1 MQKSRSNNNFTNRN
15 SKNKNSK
22 NKKFKD
28 NNFKDSNSKNR
39 AYSKSNSNVK
49 SNSISKSGS
58 KVLNNKKQN
67 ITENIVTYDDKDAIK
82 HDDKKNNSTTTGK
95 SSFNWY
101 PGHMTKAKRMME
113 ENIRLIDLVI
123 EIVDARVPMSSR
135 NPDIDRLA
143 SNKARIILL
152 NKADLADDYITNKWI
167 AYFNSKNIY
176 CLKLNSRDNSGV
188 KQVNNLIQTAC
199 ADKIERDKSRG
210 IMNRTIKAMVVGIP
224 NVGKSTFINSFAG
237 KASAKTGNKPGVTK
251 GKQWI
256 KLGKNVEMLDTP
268 GILWPRFESQE
279 VGMRLAMIG
288 SINDNILNIEE
299 LAIDTINYV
308 YNNYPDNI
316 IERYDLDKDAVKA
329 SYDEKAINPHNSIAL
344 YIMEQAAIKRGCIK
358 KGNAIDYEKAAN
370 IILDDFR
377 SGRLGRITL
386 ERSED
391 NANS

>member
-1 MQKSRSNNNFTNRN
+1 MQKSRNNNGSTNKKSIEKKYQKEQQN
-15 SKNKNSK
+15 SKDCNTAK
-22 NKKFKD
+22 
-28 NNFKDSNSKNR
+28 
-39 AYSKSNSNVK
+39 A
-49 SNSISKSGS
+49 
-58 KVLNNKKQN
+58 
-67 ITENIVTYDDKDAIK
+67 
-82 HDDKKNNSTTTGK
+82 GK

-135 NPDIDRLA
+135 NPDIDKLA

-152 NKADLADDYITNKWI
+152 NKADLADDYVTNKWI

-268 GILWPRFESQE
+268 GILWPRFENQD

-316 IERYDLDKDAVKA
+316 NQKI
-329 SYDEKAINPHNSIAL
+329 
-344 YIMEQAAIKRGCIK
+344 
-358 KGNAIDYEKAAN
+358 
-370 IILDDFR
+370 
-377 SGRLGRITL
+377 
-386 ERSED
+386 
-391 NANS
+391 

>member
-1 MQKSRSNNNFTNRN
+1 MKKSRNNNGSTNKKSIKKNYKKEQQN
-15 SKNKNSK
+15 SKDCNT
-22 NKKFKD
+22 
-28 NNFKDSNSKNR
+28 
-39 AYSKSNSNVK
+39 AKS
-49 SNSISKSGS
+49 
-58 KVLNNKKQN
+58 
-67 ITENIVTYDDKDAIK
+67 
-82 HDDKKNNSTTTGK
+82 GK

-135 NPDIDRLA
+135 NPDIDKLA

-152 NKADLADDYITNKWI
+152 NKADLADDYVTNKWI

-256 KLGKNVEMLDTP
+256 KLGRNVEMLDTP
-268 GILWPRFESQE
+268 GILWPRFENQD

-316 IERYDLDKDAVKA
+316 IERYELDKEAVKA
-329 SYDEKAINPHNSIAL
+329 SYDESAINPDNSIAL
-344 YIMEQAAIKRGCIK
+344 YIMEQAALKRGCIK
-358 KGNAIDYEKAAN
+358 KGNAIDYEKTAN

>member
-1 MQKSRSNNNFTNRN
+1 MQKSRSSNQKKGN
-15 SKNKNSK
+15 SKNNNSK
-22 NKKFKD
+22 NNISR
-28 NNFKDSNSKNR
+28 NNNSKNNNLR
-39 AYSKSNSNVK
+39 KNSSDKNNISNNK
-49 SNSISKSGS
+49 SISKDKRSVKKEKKDIKNDGRQTAA
-58 KVLNNKKQN
+58 NK
-67 ITENIVTYDDKDAIK
+67 
-82 HDDKKNNSTTTGK
+82 G

-113 ENIRLIDLVI
+113 ENISLIDLVI

-135 NPDIDRLA
+135 NPDIDSLA
-143 SNKARIILL
+143 ANKARIILL
-152 NKADLADDYITNKWI
+152 NKADLADDSITNQWI

-188 KQVNNLIQTAC
+188 KQVNNLIQMAC
-199 ADKIERDKSRG
+199 ANKLERDKQRG

-316 IERYDLDKDAVKA
+316 IERYNLDKAAVAA
-329 SYDEKAINPHNSIAL
+329 SYDEKSINPDNSIAL

-358 KGNAIDYEKAAN
+358 KGNAIDYEKASN

-386 ERSED
+386 ERNND

>member
-1 MQKSRSNNNFTNRN
+1 MQKSRNNNGSTNKKSIEKNYQKKQQN
-15 SKNKNSK
+15 SKDCNTAK
-22 NKKFKD
+22 
-28 NNFKDSNSKNR
+28 
-39 AYSKSNSNVK
+39 A
-49 SNSISKSGS
+49 
-58 KVLNNKKQN
+58 
-67 ITENIVTYDDKDAIK
+67 
-82 HDDKKNNSTTTGK
+82 GK

-135 NPDIDRLA
+135 NPDIDKLA

-152 NKADLADDYITNKWI
+152 NKADLADDYVTNKWI

-268 GILWPRFESQE
+268 GILWPRFENQD

-316 IERYDLDKDAVKA
+316 IERYELDKEAVKA
-329 SYDEKAINPHNSIAL
+329 SYDESAINPDNSIAL
-344 YIMEQAAIKRGCIK
+344 YIMGQAALKRGCIK
-358 KGNAIDYEKAAN
+358 KGNAIDYEKTAN

>member
-1 MQKSRSNNNFTNRN
+1 MQKSRNNNGSTNKKSIEKNYQKKHQN
-15 SKNKNSK
+15 SKDCNTAK
-22 NKKFKD
+22 
-28 NNFKDSNSKNR
+28 
-39 AYSKSNSNVK
+39 A
-49 SNSISKSGS
+49 
-58 KVLNNKKQN
+58 
-67 ITENIVTYDDKDAIK
+67 
-82 HDDKKNNSTTTGK
+82 GK

-135 NPDIDRLA
+135 NPDIDKLA

-152 NKADLADDYITNKWI
+152 NKADLADDYVTNKWI

-268 GILWPRFESQE
+268 GILWPRFENQD

-316 IERYDLDKDAVKA
+316 IERYELDKEAVKA
-329 SYDEKAINPHNSIAL
+329 SYDESAINPDNSIAL
-344 YIMEQAAIKRGCIK
+344 YIMEQAALKRGCIK
-358 KGNAIDYEKAAN
+358 KGNAIDYEKTAN

>member
-1 MQKSRSNNNFTNRN
+1 MQKSRSNNGSTNKKSIGKNYQKEQQN
-15 SKNKNSK
+15 SKDCNTAK
-22 NKKFKD
+22 
-28 NNFKDSNSKNR
+28 
-39 AYSKSNSNVK
+39 A
-49 SNSISKSGS
+49 
-58 KVLNNKKQN
+58 
-67 ITENIVTYDDKDAIK
+67 
-82 HDDKKNNSTTTGK
+82 GK

-135 NPDIDRLA
+135 NPDIDKLA

-152 NKADLADDYITNKWI
+152 NKADLADDYVTNKWI

-268 GILWPRFESQE
+268 GILWPRFENQE

-316 IERYDLDKDAVKA
+316 IERYELDKEAVKA
-329 SYDEKAINPHNSIAL
+329 SYDESAINPDNSIAL
-344 YIMEQAAIKRGCIK
+344 YIMEQAALKRGCIK
-358 KGNAIDYEKAAN
+358 KGNAIDYEKTAN

>member
-1 MQKSRSNNNFTNRN
+1 MQKSRNNNGSTNKKSIEKNYQKKQQN
-15 SKNKNSK
+15 SKDCNTAK
-22 NKKFKD
+22 
-28 NNFKDSNSKNR
+28 
-39 AYSKSNSNVK
+39 
-49 SNSISKSGS
+49 
-58 KVLNNKKQN
+58 
-67 ITENIVTYDDKDAIK
+67 
-82 HDDKKNNSTTTGK
+82 TGK

-135 NPDIDRLA
+135 NPDIDKLA

-152 NKADLADDYITNKWI
+152 NKADLADDYVTNKWI

-268 GILWPRFESQE
+268 GILWPRFENQD

-316 IERYDLDKDAVKA
+316 IERYELDKEAVKA
-329 SYDEKAINPHNSIAL
+329 SYDESAINPDNSIAL
-344 YIMEQAAIKRGCIK
+344 YIMEQAALKRGCIK
-358 KGNAIDYEKAAN
+358 KGNAIDYEKTAN

-386 ERSED
+386 ERS
-391 NANS
+391 

>member
-1 MQKSRSNNNFTNRN
+1 MQKSRSNNQKKGN
-15 SKNKNSK
+15 SKNNNSK
-22 NKKFKD
+22 N
-28 NNFKDSNSKNR
+28 NNSRNNNSKNNNLR
-39 AYSKSNSNVK
+39 KNSSEKNNISNNK
-49 SNSISKSGS
+49 SISKDKRSVKKEKKDIKNDGRQTAA
-58 KVLNNKKQN
+58 NK
-67 ITENIVTYDDKDAIK
+67 
-82 HDDKKNNSTTTGK
+82 G

-113 ENIRLIDLVI
+113 ENISLIDLVI

-135 NPDIDRLA
+135 NPDIDSLA
-143 SNKARIILL
+143 ANKARIILL
-152 NKADLADDYITNKWI
+152 NKADLADDSITNQWI

-188 KQVNNLIQTAC
+188 KQVNNLIQMAC
-199 ADKIERDKSRG
+199 ANKLERDKQRG

-316 IERYDLDKDAVKA
+316 IERYNLDKAAVAA
-329 SYDEKAINPHNSIAL
+329 SYDEKSINPDNSIAL

-358 KGNAIDYEKAAN
+358 KGNAIDYEKASN

-386 ERSED
+386 ERNND

>member
-1 MQKSRSNNNFTNRN
+1 MQKSRNNNGSTNKK
-15 SKNKNSK
+15 SIEKNHQKKQKNSK
-22 NKKFKD
+22 DCNTAK
-28 NNFKDSNSKNR
+28 
-39 AYSKSNSNVK
+39 A
-49 SNSISKSGS
+49 
-58 KVLNNKKQN
+58 
-67 ITENIVTYDDKDAIK
+67 
-82 HDDKKNNSTTTGK
+82 GK

-135 NPDIDRLA
+135 NPDIDKLA

-152 NKADLADDYITNKWI
+152 NKADLADDYVTNKWI

-268 GILWPRFESQE
+268 GILWPRFENQD

-316 IERYDLDKDAVKA
+316 IERYELDKEAVKA
-329 SYDEKAINPHNSIAL
+329 SYDESAINPDNSIAL
-344 YIMEQAAIKRGCIK
+344 YIMEQAALKRGCIK
-358 KGNAIDYEKAAN
+358 KGNAIDYEKTAN

>member
-1 MQKSRSNNNFTNRN
+1 MVQQIKNQQKEQQN
-15 SKNKNSK
+15 SKDCNTAK
-22 NKKFKD
+22 
-28 NNFKDSNSKNR
+28 
-39 AYSKSNSNVK
+39 A
-49 SNSISKSGS
+49 
-58 KVLNNKKQN
+58 
-67 ITENIVTYDDKDAIK
+67 
-82 HDDKKNNSTTTGK
+82 GK

-135 NPDIDRLA
+135 NPDIDKLA

-152 NKADLADDYITNKWI
+152 NKADLADD
-167 AYFNSKNIY
+167 YFNSKNIY

-268 GILWPRFESQE
+268 GILWPRFENQD

-316 IERYDLDKDAVKA
+316 IERYELDKEAVKA
-329 SYDEKAINPHNSIAL
+329 SYDESAINPDNSIAL
-344 YIMEQAAIKRGCIK
+344 YIMEQAALKRGCIK
-358 KGNAIDYEKAAN
+358 KGNAIDYEKTAN

>member
-1 MQKSRSNNNFTNRN
+1 MQKSRNNNGSTNKKSIEKNYQKKQQN
-15 SKNKNSK
+15 SKDCNTAK
-22 NKKFKD
+22 
-28 NNFKDSNSKNR
+28 
-39 AYSKSNSNVK
+39 
-49 SNSISKSGS
+49 
-58 KVLNNKKQN
+58 
-67 ITENIVTYDDKDAIK
+67 
-82 HDDKKNNSTTTGK
+82 TGK

-135 NPDIDRLA
+135 NPDIDKLA

-152 NKADLADDYITNKWI
+152 NKADLADDYVTNKWI

-268 GILWPRFESQE
+268 GILWPRFENQD

-288 SINDNILNIEE
+288 SINDNILNIDE

-316 IERYDLDKDAVKA
+316 IERYELDKEAVKA
-329 SYDEKAINPHNSIAL
+329 SYDESAINPDNSIAL
-344 YIMEQAAIKRGCIK
+344 YIMEQAALKRGCIK
-358 KGNAIDYEKAAN
+358 KGNAIDYEKTAN

>member
-1 MQKSRSNNNFTNRN
+1 MQKSRNNNGSTNKKSIGKNYQKEQQN
-15 SKNKNSK
+15 SKDCNTAK
-22 NKKFKD
+22 
-28 NNFKDSNSKNR
+28 
-39 AYSKSNSNVK
+39 A
-49 SNSISKSGS
+49 
-58 KVLNNKKQN
+58 
-67 ITENIVTYDDKDAIK
+67 
-82 HDDKKNNSTTTGK
+82 GK

-135 NPDIDRLA
+135 NPDIDKLA

-152 NKADLADDYITNKWI
+152 NKADLADDYVTNKWI

-268 GILWPRFESQE
+268 GILWPRFENQD

-316 IERYDLDKDAVKA
+316 IERYELDKEAVKA
-329 SYDEKAINPHNSIAL
+329 SYDESAINPDNSIAL
-344 YIMEQAAIKRGCIK
+344 YIMEQAALKRGCIK
-358 KGNAIDYEKAAN
+358 KGNAIDYEKTAN

>member
-1 MQKSRSNNNFTNRN
+1 MKGTYMQKSRNNNGSTNKKSIGKNYQKEQQN
-15 SKNKNSK
+15 SKDCNTAK
-22 NKKFKD
+22 
-28 NNFKDSNSKNR
+28 
-39 AYSKSNSNVK
+39 A
-49 SNSISKSGS
+49 
-58 KVLNNKKQN
+58 
-67 ITENIVTYDDKDAIK
+67 
-82 HDDKKNNSTTTGK
+82 GK

-135 NPDIDRLA
+135 NPDIDKLA

-152 NKADLADDYITNKWI
+152 NKADLADDYVTNKWI

-268 GILWPRFESQE
+268 GILWPRFENQD

-316 IERYDLDKDAVKA
+316 IERYELDKEAVKA
-329 SYDEKAINPHNSIAL
+329 SYDESAINPDNSIAL
-344 YIMEQAAIKRGCIK
+344 YIMEQAALKRGCIK
-358 KGNAIDYEKAAN
+358 KGNAIDYEKTAN

>member
-1 MQKSRSNNNFTNRN
+1 MQKSRNNNGSTNKKSIGKNYQKEQQN
-15 SKNKNSK
+15 SKDCNTAK
-22 NKKFKD
+22 
-28 NNFKDSNSKNR
+28 
-39 AYSKSNSNVK
+39 A
-49 SNSISKSGS
+49 
-58 KVLNNKKQN
+58 
-67 ITENIVTYDDKDAIK
+67 
-82 HDDKKNNSTTTGK
+82 GK

-135 NPDIDRLA
+135 NPDIDKLA

-152 NKADLADDYITNKWI
+152 NKADLADDYVTNKWI

-268 GILWPRFESQE
+268 GILWPRFENQD

-316 IERYDLDKDAVKA
+316 IERYELDKEAVKA
-329 SYDEKAINPHNSIAL
+329 SYDESAINPDNSIAL
-344 YIMEQAAIKRGCIK
+344 YIMEQVALKRGCIK
-358 KGNAIDYEKAAN
+358 KGNAIDYEKTAN

>member
-1 MQKSRSNNNFTNRN
+1 MQKSRNNNGSTNKKSIEKNYQKKQQN
-15 SKNKNSK
+15 SKDCNTAK
-22 NKKFKD
+22 
-28 NNFKDSNSKNR
+28 
-39 AYSKSNSNVK
+39 
-49 SNSISKSGS
+49 
-58 KVLNNKKQN
+58 
-67 ITENIVTYDDKDAIK
+67 
-82 HDDKKNNSTTTGK
+82 TGK

-135 NPDIDRLA
+135 NPDIDKLA

-152 NKADLADDYITNKWI
+152 NKADLADDYVTNKWI

-268 GILWPRFESQE
+268 GILWPRFENQD

-316 IERYDLDKDAVKA
+316 VERYELDKEAVKA
-329 SYDEKAINPHNSIAL
+329 SYDESAINPDNSIAL
-344 YIMEQAAIKRGCIK
+344 YIMEQAALKRGCIK
-358 KGNAIDYEKAAN
+358 KGNAIDYEKTAN

>member
-1 MQKSRSNNNFTNRN
+1 MQKSRNNNGSTNKKSIEKKYQKEQQN
-15 SKNKNSK
+15 SKDCNTAK
-22 NKKFKD
+22 
-28 NNFKDSNSKNR
+28 
-39 AYSKSNSNVK
+39 A
-49 SNSISKSGS
+49 
-58 KVLNNKKQN
+58 
-67 ITENIVTYDDKDAIK
+67 
-82 HDDKKNNSTTTGK
+82 GK

-123 EIVDARVPMSSR
+123 ETVDARVPMSSR
-135 NPDIDRLA
+135 NPDIDKLA

-152 NKADLADDYITNKWI
+152 NKADLADDYVTNKWI

-268 GILWPRFESQE
+268 GILWPRFENQD

-316 IERYDLDKDAVKA
+316 IERYELDKEAVKA
-329 SYDEKAINPHNSIAL
+329 SYDESAINPDNSIAL
-344 YIMEQAAIKRGCIK
+344 YIMEQAALKRGCIK
-358 KGNAIDYEKAAN
+358 KGNAIDYEKTAN

>member
-1 MQKSRSNNNFTNRN
+1 MQKSRNNNGSTNKKSIGKNYQKEQQN
-15 SKNKNSK
+15 SKDCNTAK
-22 NKKFKD
+22 
-28 NNFKDSNSKNR
+28 
-39 AYSKSNSNVK
+39 A
-49 SNSISKSGS
+49 
-58 KVLNNKKQN
+58 
-67 ITENIVTYDDKDAIK
+67 
-82 HDDKKNNSTTTGK
+82 GK

-135 NPDIDRLA
+135 NPDIDKLA

-268 GILWPRFESQE
+268 GILWPRFENQD

-316 IERYDLDKDAVKA
+316 IERYELDKEAVKA
-329 SYDEKAINPHNSIAL
+329 SYDESAINPDNSIAL
-344 YIMEQAAIKRGCIK
+344 YIMEQAALKRCCIK
-358 KGNAIDYEKAAN
+358 KGNAIDYEKTAN

>member
-1 MQKSRSNNNFTNRN
+1 MQKSRNNNGSTNKKSIEKKQQN
-15 SKNKNSK
+15 SKDCNTAK
-22 NKKFKD
+22 
-28 NNFKDSNSKNR
+28 
-39 AYSKSNSNVK
+39 A
-49 SNSISKSGS
+49 
-58 KVLNNKKQN
+58 
-67 ITENIVTYDDKDAIK
+67 
-82 HDDKKNNSTTTGK
+82 GK

-135 NPDIDRLA
+135 NPDIDKLA

-152 NKADLADDYITNKWI
+152 NKADLADDYVTNKWI

-268 GILWPRFESQE
+268 GILWPRFENQD

-316 IERYDLDKDAVKA
+316 IERYELDKEAVKA
-329 SYDEKAINPHNSIAL
+329 SYDESAINPDNSIAL
-344 YIMEQAAIKRGCIK
+344 YIMEQAALKRGCIK
-358 KGNAIDYEKAAN
+358 KGNAIDYEKTAN

>member
-1 MQKSRSNNNFTNRN
+1 MQKSRNNNGSTNKKSIEKKYQKEQQN
-15 SKNKNSK
+15 SKDCNTAK
-22 NKKFKD
+22 
-28 NNFKDSNSKNR
+28 
-39 AYSKSNSNVK
+39 A
-49 SNSISKSGS
+49 
-58 KVLNNKKQN
+58 
-67 ITENIVTYDDKDAIK
+67 
-82 HDDKKNNSTTTGK
+82 GK

-135 NPDIDRLA
+135 NPDIDKLA

-152 NKADLADDYITNKWI
+152 NKADLADDYVTNKWI

-268 GILWPRFESQE
+268 GILWPRFENQD

-316 IERYDLDKDAVKA
+316 IERYELDKEAVKA
-329 SYDEKAINPHNSIAL
+329 SYDESAINPDNSIAL
-344 YIMEQAAIKRGCIK
+344 YIMEQAALKRGCIK
-358 KGNAIDYEKAAN
+358 KGNAIDYEKTAN

>member
-1 MQKSRSNNNFTNRN
+1 MQKSRNNNGSTNKKSIEKNYQKKQQN
-15 SKNKNSK
+15 SKDCNTAK
-22 NKKFKD
+22 
-28 NNFKDSNSKNR
+28 
-39 AYSKSNSNVK
+39 A
-49 SNSISKSGS
+49 
-58 KVLNNKKQN
+58 
-67 ITENIVTYDDKDAIK
+67 
-82 HDDKKNNSTTTGK
+82 GK

-135 NPDIDRLA
+135 NPDIDKLA

-152 NKADLADDYITNKWI
+152 NKADLADDYVTNKWI

-268 GILWPRFESQE
+268 GILWPRFENQD

-316 IERYDLDKDAVKA
+316 IERYELDKEAVKA
-329 SYDEKAINPHNSIAL
+329 RYDESAINPDNSIAL
-344 YIMEQAAIKRGCIK
+344 YIMEQAALKRGCIK
-358 KGNAIDYEKAAN
+358 KGNAIDYEKTAN

>member
-1 MQKSRSNNNFTNRN
+1 MQKSRNNNGSTNKKLIGKNYQKEQQN
-15 SKNKNSK
+15 SKDCNTAK
-22 NKKFKD
+22 
-28 NNFKDSNSKNR
+28 
-39 AYSKSNSNVK
+39 A
-49 SNSISKSGS
+49 
-58 KVLNNKKQN
+58 
-67 ITENIVTYDDKDAIK
+67 
-82 HDDKKNNSTTTGK
+82 GK

-135 NPDIDRLA
+135 NPDIDKLA

-152 NKADLADDYITNKWI
+152 NKADLADDYVTNKWI

-268 GILWPRFESQE
+268 GILWPRFENQD

-316 IERYDLDKDAVKA
+316 IERYELDKEAVKA
-329 SYDEKAINPHNSIAL
+329 SYDESAINPDNSIAL
-344 YIMEQAAIKRGCIK
+344 YIMEQAALKRGCIK
-358 KGNAIDYEKAAN
+358 KGNAIDYEKTAN

>member
-1 MQKSRSNNNFTNRN
+1 MQKSRNNNGSTNKKSIGKNYQKKQQN
-15 SKNKNSK
+15 SKDCNTAK
-22 NKKFKD
+22 
-28 NNFKDSNSKNR
+28 
-39 AYSKSNSNVK
+39 
-49 SNSISKSGS
+49 
-58 KVLNNKKQN
+58 
-67 ITENIVTYDDKDAIK
+67 
-82 HDDKKNNSTTTGK
+82 TGK

-135 NPDIDRLA
+135 NPDIDKLA

-152 NKADLADDYITNKWI
+152 NKADLADDYVTNKWI

-199 ADKIERDKSRG
+199 TDKIERDKSRG

-268 GILWPRFESQE
+268 GILWPRFENQD

-316 IERYDLDKDAVKA
+316 IERYELDKEAVKA
-329 SYDEKAINPHNSIAL
+329 SYDESAINPDNSIAL
-344 YIMEQAAIKRGCIK
+344 YIMEQAALKRGCIK
-358 KGNAIDYEKAAN
+358 KGNAIDYEKTAN

>member
-1 MQKSRSNNNFTNRN
+1 MQKSRNNNGSTNKKSIEKKYQKEQQN
-15 SKNKNSK
+15 SKDCNTAK
-22 NKKFKD
+22 
-28 NNFKDSNSKNR
+28 
-39 AYSKSNSNVK
+39 A
-49 SNSISKSGS
+49 
-58 KVLNNKKQN
+58 
-67 ITENIVTYDDKDAIK
+67 
-82 HDDKKNNSTTTGK
+82 GK

-135 NPDIDRLA
+135 NPDIDKLA

-152 NKADLADDYITNKWI
+152 NYVTNKWI

-268 GILWPRFESQE
+268 GILWPRFENQD

-316 IERYDLDKDAVKA
+316 IERYELDKEAVKA
-329 SYDEKAINPHNSIAL
+329 SYDESAINPDNSIAL
-344 YIMEQAAIKRGCIK
+344 YIMEQAALKRGCIK
-358 KGNAIDYEKAAN
+358 KGNAIDYEKTAN

>member
-1 MQKSRSNNNFTNRN
+1 MQKSRNNNGSTNKKSIEKNYQKKQQN
-15 SKNKNSK
+15 SKDCNTAK
-22 NKKFKD
+22 
-28 NNFKDSNSKNR
+28 
-39 AYSKSNSNVK
+39 
-49 SNSISKSGS
+49 
-58 KVLNNKKQN
+58 
-67 ITENIVTYDDKDAIK
+67 
-82 HDDKKNNSTTTGK
+82 TGK

-135 NPDIDRLA
+135 NPDIDKLA

-152 NKADLADDYITNKWI
+152 NKADLADDYVTNKWI

-268 GILWPRFESQE
+268 GILWPRFENQD

-316 IERYDLDKDAVKA
+316 IERYGLDKEAVKA
-329 SYDEKAINPHNSIAL
+329 SYDESAINPDNSIAL
-344 YIMEQAAIKRGCIK
+344 YIMEQAALKRGCIK
-358 KGNAIDYEKAAN
+358 KGNAIDYEKTAN

>member
-1 MQKSRSNNNFTNRN
+1 MQKSRNNNGSTNKKSIGKNYQKEQQN
-15 SKNKNSK
+15 SKDCNTAK
-22 NKKFKD
+22 
-28 NNFKDSNSKNR
+28 
-39 AYSKSNSNVK
+39 A
-49 SNSISKSGS
+49 
-58 KVLNNKKQN
+58 
-67 ITENIVTYDDKDAIK
+67 
-82 HDDKKNNSTTTGK
+82 GK

-135 NPDIDRLA
+135 NPDIDKLA

-152 NKADLADDYITNKWI
+152 NKADLADDYVTNKWI

-268 GILWPRFESQE
+268 GILWPRFENRD

-316 IERYDLDKDAVKA
+316 IERYELDKEAVKA
-329 SYDEKAINPHNSIAL
+329 SYDESAINPDNSIAL
-344 YIMEQAAIKRGCIK
+344 YIMEQAALKRGCIK
-358 KGNAIDYEKAAN
+358 KGNAIDYEKTAN

>member
-1 MQKSRSNNNFTNRN
+1 MQKSRNNNGSTNKKSIGKNYQKEQQN
-15 SKNKNSK
+15 SKDCNTAK
-22 NKKFKD
+22 
-28 NNFKDSNSKNR
+28 
-39 AYSKSNSNVK
+39 A
-49 SNSISKSGS
+49 
-58 KVLNNKKQN
+58 
-67 ITENIVTYDDKDAIK
+67 
-82 HDDKKNNSTTTGK
+82 GK

-135 NPDIDRLA
+135 NPDIDKLA

-268 GILWPRFESQE
+268 GILWPRFENQD

-316 IERYDLDKDAVKA
+316 IERYELDKEAVKA
-329 SYDEKAINPHNSIAL
+329 SYDESAINPDNSIAL
-344 YIMEQAAIKRGCIK
+344 YIMEQAALKRGCIK
-358 KGNAIDYEKAAN
+358 KGNAIDYEKTAN

>member
-1 MQKSRSNNNFTNRN
+1 MQ
-15 SKNKNSK
+15 
-22 NKKFKD
+22 
-28 NNFKDSNSKNR
+28 
-39 AYSKSNSNVK
+39 
-49 SNSISKSGS
+49 I
-58 KVLNNKKQN
+58 Q
-67 ITENIVTYDDKDAIK
+67 
-82 HDDKKNNSTTTGK
+82 
-95 SSFNWY
+95 WY
-101 PGHMTKAKRMME
+101 PGHMTKARRAMQEDLK
-113 ENIRLIDLVI
+113 LVDLVM
-123 EIVDARVPMSSR
+123 ELTDARAPLAGR
-135 NPDIDRLA
+135 NPDIDKLA
-143 SNKARIILL
+143 AGKARMIFL
-152 NKADLADDYITNKWI
+152 NKADLADDQATLAWMDYFRKKGITPIRLDARKTNFKK
-167 AYFNSKNIY
+167 AVV
-176 CLKLNSRDNSGV
+176 DGV
-188 KQVNNLIQTAC
+188 KIAC
-199 ADKIERDKSRG
+199 QEKIERDRRKG
-210 IMNRTIKAMVVGIP
+210 ILNRPIRAMVVGIP

-268 GILWPRFESQE
+268 GILWPRFENQD

-316 IERYDLDKDAVKA
+316 IERYELDKEAVKA
-329 SYDEKAINPHNSIAL
+329 SYDESAINPDNSIAL
-344 YIMEQAAIKRGCIK
+344 YIMEQAALKRGCIK
-358 KGNAIDYEKAAN
+358 KGNAIDYEKTAN

>member
-1 MQKSRSNNNFTNRN
+1 MQKSRNNNGSTNKKSIEKNYQKKQQN
-15 SKNKNSK
+15 SKDCNTAK
-22 NKKFKD
+22 
-28 NNFKDSNSKNR
+28 
-39 AYSKSNSNVK
+39 A
-49 SNSISKSGS
+49 
-58 KVLNNKKQN
+58 
-67 ITENIVTYDDKDAIK
+67 
-82 HDDKKNNSTTTGK
+82 GK

-135 NPDIDRLA
+135 NPDIDKLA

-152 NKADLADDYITNKWI
+152 NKADLADDYVTNKWI

-256 KLGKNVEMLDTP
+256 KLGENVEMLDTP
-268 GILWPRFESQE
+268 GILWPRFENQD

-316 IERYDLDKDAVKA
+316 IERYELDKEAVKA
-329 SYDEKAINPHNSIAL
+329 SYDESAINPDNSIAL
-344 YIMEQAAIKRGCIK
+344 YIMEQAALKRGCIK
-358 KGNAIDYEKAAN
+358 KGNAIDYEKTAN

>member
-1 MQKSRSNNNFTNRN
+1 MQKSRNNNGSTNKKSITKNYQKEQQN
-15 SKNKNSK
+15 SKDCNTAK
-22 NKKFKD
+22 
-28 NNFKDSNSKNR
+28 
-39 AYSKSNSNVK
+39 A
-49 SNSISKSGS
+49 
-58 KVLNNKKQN
+58 
-67 ITENIVTYDDKDAIK
+67 
-82 HDDKKNNSTTTGK
+82 GK

-135 NPDIDRLA
+135 NPDIDKLA

-152 NKADLADDYITNKWI
+152 NKADLADDYVTNKWI

-268 GILWPRFESQE
+268 GILWPRFENQD

-316 IERYDLDKDAVKA
+316 IERYELDKEAVKA
-329 SYDEKAINPHNSIAL
+329 SYDESAINPDNSIAL
-344 YIMEQAAIKRGCIK
+344 YIMEQAALKRGCIK
-358 KGNAIDYEKAAN
+358 KGNAIDYEKTAN

>member
-1 MQKSRSNNNFTNRN
+1 MQKSRNNNGSTNKKSIEKNYQKKQQN
-15 SKNKNSK
+15 SKDCNTAK
-22 NKKFKD
+22 
-28 NNFKDSNSKNR
+28 
-39 AYSKSNSNVK
+39 
-49 SNSISKSGS
+49 
-58 KVLNNKKQN
+58 
-67 ITENIVTYDDKDAIK
+67 
-82 HDDKKNNSTTTGK
+82 TGK

-135 NPDIDRLA
+135 NPDIDKLA

-152 NKADLADDYITNKWI
+152 NKADLADDYVTNKWI

-224 NVGKSTFINSFAG
+224 NVGKSTFINSFVG

-268 GILWPRFESQE
+268 GILWPRFENQD

-316 IERYDLDKDAVKA
+316 IERYELDKEAVKA
-329 SYDEKAINPHNSIAL
+329 SYDESAINPDNSIAL
-344 YIMEQAAIKRGCIK
+344 YIMEQAALKRGCIK
-358 KGNAIDYEKAAN
+358 KGNAIDYEKTAN

>member
-1 MQKSRSNNNFTNRN
+1 MKGFYMQKSRSNNSST
-15 SKNKNSK
+15 
-22 NKKFKD
+22 NKKSKERNYQKGQQNTKD
-28 NNFKDSNSKNR
+28 
-39 AYSKSNSNVK
+39 
-49 SNSISKSGS
+49 
-58 KVLNNKKQN
+58 
-67 ITENIVTYDDKDAIK
+67 
-82 HDDKKNNSTTTGK
+82 TTTAQAGK

-135 NPDIDRLA
+135 NPDIDKLA

-268 GILWPRFESQE
+268 GILWPRFENQD

-316 IERYDLDKDAVKA
+316 IERYELDKEAVKA
-329 SYDEKAINPHNSIAL
+329 SYDESAINPDNSIAL
-344 YIMEQAAIKRGCIK
+344 YIMEQAALKRGCIK
-358 KGNAIDYEKAAN
+358 KGNAIDYEKTAN

>member
-1 MQKSRSNNNFTNRN
+1 MQKSRNNNGSTNKKSTKKNYQKEQQN
-15 SKNKNSK
+15 SKDCNTAK
-22 NKKFKD
+22 
-28 NNFKDSNSKNR
+28 
-39 AYSKSNSNVK
+39 A
-49 SNSISKSGS
+49 
-58 KVLNNKKQN
+58 
-67 ITENIVTYDDKDAIK
+67 
-82 HDDKKNNSTTTGK
+82 GK

-135 NPDIDRLA
+135 NPDIDKLA

-152 NKADLADDYITNKWI
+152 NKADLADDYVTNKWI

-268 GILWPRFESQE
+268 GILWPRFENQD

-316 IERYDLDKDAVKA
+316 IERYELDKEAVKA
-329 SYDEKAINPHNSIAL
+329 SYDESAINPDNSIAL
-344 YIMEQAAIKRGCIK
+344 YIMEQAALKRGCIK
-358 KGNAIDYEKAAN
+358 KGNAIDYEKTAN

-386 ERSED
+386 ERSEN

>member
-1 MQKSRSNNNFTNRN
+1 MQKSRNNNGSTNKKSIGKNYQKEQQN
-15 SKNKNSK
+15 SKDCNTAK
-22 NKKFKD
+22 
-28 NNFKDSNSKNR
+28 
-39 AYSKSNSNVK
+39 A
-49 SNSISKSGS
+49 
-58 KVLNNKKQN
+58 
-67 ITENIVTYDDKDAIK
+67 
-82 HDDKKNNSTTTGK
+82 GK

-101 PGHMTKAKRMME
+101 PGHMTKAKRMMG

-135 NPDIDRLA
+135 NPDIDKLA

-152 NKADLADDYITNKWI
+152 NKADLADDYVTNKWI

-268 GILWPRFESQE
+268 GILWPRFENQD

-316 IERYDLDKDAVKA
+316 IERYELDKEAVKA
-329 SYDEKAINPHNSIAL
+329 SYDESAINPDNSIAL
-344 YIMEQAAIKRGCIK
+344 YIMEQAALKRGCIK
-358 KGNAIDYEKAAN
+358 KGNAIDYEKTAN